1 MADTIDDK
9 VRGLFDILQKQK
21 EKVEQAEQET
31 KQSWK
36 TKCSISI
43 PTLSPTP
50 INIQT
55 ANQSLVL
62 SIGASLL
69 TYQQA
74 TAEAAKRLGLDEDVS
89 EYNGASIDDWFADL
103 KKRVAVIGITEKRKS
118 LVELEKRLDA
128 IVSPEQRRQMELE
141 ALTKELAL

>member
-1 MADTIDDK
+1 MADNIDDK
-9 VRGLFDILQKQK
+9 VRGLFEVLQKQK

-62 SIGASLL
+62 GIGASLL

-74 TAEAAKRLGLDEDVS
+74 TAEAAKRLGLEEDVS

>member
-1 MADTIDDK
+1 MADNIDDK
-9 VRGLFDILQKQK
+9 VRGLFDVLQKQK

-55 ANQSLVL
+55 ANQGMVL

-74 TAEAAKRLGLDEDVS
+74 TAEAAKRLGIEEDVT
-89 EYNGASIDDWFADL
+89 EYNGASVDDWFADL

-118 LVELEKRLDA
+118 LVELERRLDA
-128 IVSPEQRRQMELE
+128 IVSPEQRRQIELE
-141 ALTKELAL
+141 ALTKELVL

>member
-1 MADTIDDK
+1 MADNIDDK
-9 VRGLFDILQKQK
+9 VRGLFDVLQKQK

-55 ANQSLVL
+55 ANQGMVL

-74 TAEAAKRLGLDEDVS
+74 TAEAAKRLGIEEDVT
-89 EYNGASIDDWFADL
+89 EYNGASVDDWFADL

-118 LVELEKRLDA
+118 LVELERRLDA
-128 IVSPEQRRQMELE
+128 IVSPEQRRQIELE

>member
-50 INIQT
+50 INLQT
-55 ANQSLVL
+55 ANQGMVL

-74 TAEAAKRLGLDEDVS
+74 TADAAKRLGIEEDVS
-89 EYNGASIDDWFADL
+89 EYGGASIDDWFADL

-118 LVELEKRLDA
+118 LVELERRLDA

>member
-9 VRGLFDILQKQK
+9 VRGLFDVLQKQK

-43 PTLSPTP
+43 PSLSPTP

-55 ANQSLVL
+55 ANQGLVL

-69 TYQQA
+69 VYQQ
-74 TAEAAKRLGLDEDVS
+74 TITEAAKRLGIAEDVS
-89 EYNGASIDDWFADL
+89 EYNGSSVEDWFADL
-103 KKRVAVIGITEKRKS
+103 KKRIAVIGINDKRKS
-118 LVELEKRLDA
+118 LMELEKRLDA

-141 ALTKELAL
+141 ALTKELSL

>member
-1 MADTIDDK
+1 MADNIDDK
-9 VRGLFDILQKQK
+9 VRGLFDVLQKQK

-36 TKCSISI
+36 TKCTISI
-43 PTLSPTP
+43 PSLSPTP

-69 TYQQA
+69 VYQQT
-74 TAEAAKRLGLDEDVS
+74 TAEAAKRLGIEEDVT
-89 EYNGASIDDWFADL
+89 EYNGSSIDDWIADL

-118 LVELEKRLDA
+118 LAELEKRLDA
-128 IVSPEQRRQMELE
+128 IVSPEVRRQMELE

>member
-1 MADTIDDK
+1 MADNIDDK
-9 VRGLFDILQKQK
+9 VRGLFDVLQKQK
-21 EKVEQAEQET
+21 ERVEQAEQET

-36 TKCSISI
+36 TKCTISI
-43 PTLSPTP
+43 PSLSPTP

-55 ANQSLVL
+55 ATQGLVL

-69 TYQQA
+69 VYQQT
-74 TAEAAKRLGLDEDVS
+74 TAEAAKRLGIEEDVT
-89 EYNGASIDDWFADL
+89 EYNGSSIDDWFADL

-118 LVELEKRLDA
+118 LAELEKRLDA
-128 IVSPEQRRQMELE
+128 IVSPEVRRQMELE